1 MNRLLMGGSAS
12 LLLALSLASQ
22 AADHLELVFKGVLLV
37 ANCQFDQEGG
47 SQKVSLPSQN
57 LRFFEHNSRTQTT
70 PFTLGLKDCT
80 PATLGKMVKLTFN
93 STQTQQVNGVA
104 MLATTGGT
112 GLVIGLEDS
121 LGEAIILGREVKAG
135 TISQI
140 GPGGVNRFQFGAYAL
155 APGTVNAGDYSAT
168 VTVEANYQ

>member
-22 AADHLELVFKGVLLV
+22 AGEHLELVFNGVILV
-37 ANCQFDQEGG
+37 ANCQFDQDGS
-47 SQKVSLPSQN
+47 SQKVSLPSQR

-93 STQTQQVNGVA
+93 SAQTQQVNGVP
-104 MLATTGGT
+104 MLATTGDT

-121 LGEAIILGREVKAG
+121 LGQAIILGREVNAG

-140 GPGGVNRFQFGAYAL
+140 GSGGINQFQFGAYAL
-155 APGTVNAGDYSAT
+155 APGAVKAGDYSAT
-168 VTVEANYQ
+168 VTVEASYQ

>member
-1 MNRLLMGGSAS
+1 MNRRLIAGSVCLL
-12 LLLALSLASQ
+12 LSLASQ
-22 AADHLELVFKGVLLV
+22 ADDHLELVFNGVILV
-37 ANCQFDQEGG
+37 ANCQFDQEGS
-47 SQKVSLPSQN
+47 SQKVSLPSQR

-104 MLATTGGT
+104 MLATTGDT

-121 LGEAIILGREVKAG
+121 LGQAIVLGREVKAG
-135 TISQI
+135 IISQI
-140 GPGGVNRFQFGAYAL
+140 GSGGINQFQFGAYAL
-155 APGTVNAGDYSAT
+155 APGAVKRAITVLR
-168 VTVEANYQ
+168 